1 MNKKIITTL
10 LLALVAITGQAQVKC
25 HIEGKFVDN
34 KWGDEVVICK
44 MGTDL
49 RVNDAPEWHHKAV
62 NGRFECDIETDVP
75 EMYEVI
81 PYKQYVETKS
91 YYYGWFLVENGTVRI
106 EIYGD
111 KSGHQ

>member
-1 MNKKIITTL
+1 MNKKNIITA

-44 MGTDL
+44 IGTDL

-75 EMYEVI
+75 EMYERDRKLLLWMV
-81 PYKQYVETKS
+81 PCGER
-91 YYYGWFLVENGTVRI
+91 NGKDRNLRRQGSKDR
-106 EIYGD
+106 E
-111 KSGHQ
+111 HRR